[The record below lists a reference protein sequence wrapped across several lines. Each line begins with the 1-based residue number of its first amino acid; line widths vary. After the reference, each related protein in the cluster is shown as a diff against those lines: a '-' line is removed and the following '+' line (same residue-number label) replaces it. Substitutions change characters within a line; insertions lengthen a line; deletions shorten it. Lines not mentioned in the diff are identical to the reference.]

1 MRLEVTCDCGL
12 INDLD
17 LDAMDLYDEYDCEDC
32 EKIILVVDKE
42 LLEERDLFRNSG
54 KNEKYL

>member
-12 INDLD
+12 VNDLA

-32 EKIILVVDKE
+32 EKIILIVDEE
-42 LLEERDLFRNSG
+42 LLKEREYFRFSE

>member
-17 LDAMDLYDEYDCEDC
+17 LEAMDLYDEYDCLDC
-32 EKIILVVDKE
+32 EKIILVADKE
-42 LLEERDLFRNSG
+42 LLEQRDLFRNSG